1 MDVQQ
6 SGRSVSELCPE
17 DIRQNNPKDL
27 RNENSSGKP
36 SIDTVF
42 KLFRAIRI
50 FQKLVL
56 HLDRKHW
63 FRPTAMQLQPT

>member
-1 MDVQQ
+1 MDIQE

-17 DIRQNNPKDL
+17 DIRQNDPKDL
-27 RNENSSGKP
+27 RNENLSGKP

-50 FQKLVL
+50 F
-56 HLDRKHW
+56 
-63 FRPTAMQLQPT
+63 